1 MDPALDS
8 GVPGGQELLRFAT
21 AIIGYD
27 RIELDAARLDV
38 AKAIGPA
45 AVTAASAVAANFT
58 KNDRIAN
65 GCGIPSE
72 PMMLKATKDIRADL
86 GLNEFR
92 SAVNTF
98 KHFPEFR

>member
-1 MDPALDS
+1 MDI

-21 AIIGYD
+21 AIIGSN
-27 RIELDAARLDV
+27 RAELDAARSEIAKVIGLV
-38 AKAIGPA
+38 A
-45 AVTAASAVAANFT
+45 VSAASAVAANFT

-86 GLNEFR
+86 GINDYR

-98 KHFPEFR
+98 RHFPEER

>member
-1 MDPALDS
+1 MEIGA
-8 GVPGGQELLRFAT
+8 PGGQELLRFAT
-21 AIIGYD
+21 AIIGSD
-27 RIELDAARLDV
+27 RAELDAARSDV
-38 AKAIGPA
+38 SKTLSPA

-72 PMMLKATKDIRADL
+72 PMMLKASKDIRAQL
-86 GLNEFR
+86 GLNDFR

-98 KHFPEFR
+98 KHFPDER